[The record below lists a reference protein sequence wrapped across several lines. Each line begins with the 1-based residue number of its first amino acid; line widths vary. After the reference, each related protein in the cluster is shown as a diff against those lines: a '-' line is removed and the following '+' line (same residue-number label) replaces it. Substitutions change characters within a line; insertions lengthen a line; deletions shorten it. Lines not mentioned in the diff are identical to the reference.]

1 VGDLRQCYARC
12 HDRKMEK
19 AADAMLAFGFV
30 SSMAGN
36 RDFSRQRL
44 TMHNPQNGKEELECQ
59 PGENLLLSD
68 QAVHLLRTV
77 TSTNLTLSQM
87 ADHKAN
93 MLMGATFLVFTL
105 SVGQASRGHLPLA
118 LLVLAV
124 FALISALMAIL
135 AVLPATGS
143 GAFSDEDSNLL
154 FFGAFAPLGEE
165 VFRQKIRHTI
175 ATNERIFAAMTR
187 DIYQNGAV
195 LKSKKYKFL
204 RLGYINFLVGL
215 CITFLVFAS
224 EQAGLLTL

>member
-143 GAFSDEDSNLL
+143 GAFSDEDSN
-154 FFGAFAPLGEE
+154 
-165 VFRQKIRHTI
+165 QKIRHTI